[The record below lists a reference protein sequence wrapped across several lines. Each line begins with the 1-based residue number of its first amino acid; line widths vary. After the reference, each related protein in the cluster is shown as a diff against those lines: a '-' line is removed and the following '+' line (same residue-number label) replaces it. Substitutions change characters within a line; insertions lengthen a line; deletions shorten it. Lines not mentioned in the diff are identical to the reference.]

1 MALFAFTFMAA
12 AADVNGKYTGEMT
25 TQRGPQT
32 VTFTFKTTGATVE
45 GTTTGRGG
53 ETPIEAGKIDGD
65 KLTFTVTRPGRN
77 GGDPMKIQYTGKIS
91 GDSIELSYDQ
101 GRGPVTV
108 TLKKAM

>member
-32 VTFTFKTTGATVE
+32 MTYTFKTTGATVE
-45 GTTTGRGG
+45 GSTTGRGG
-53 ETPIEAGKIDGD
+53 ETPITDGKIDGD
-65 KLTFTVTRPGRN
+65 KITFSITRQGRDGTPQTTKYTGTIKGDTIELTF
-77 GGDPMKIQYTGKIS
+77 
-91 GDSIELSYDQ
+91 E
-101 GRGPVTV
+101 GRGGPQTI